1 MRAISFLLYFRTL
14 SFTVTMAHP
23 FLEGGSRET
32 ATLEENERVAMVSA

>member
-1 MRAISFLLYFRTL
+1 MLYYRTL

-23 FLEGGSRET
+23 FFEGGSRET